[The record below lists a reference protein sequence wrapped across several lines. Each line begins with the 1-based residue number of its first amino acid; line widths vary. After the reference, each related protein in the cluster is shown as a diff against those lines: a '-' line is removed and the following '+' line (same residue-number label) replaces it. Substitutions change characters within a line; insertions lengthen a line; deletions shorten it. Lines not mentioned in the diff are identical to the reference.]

1 MKKRFEIY
9 YLLNEAGNESR
20 ATIVAKS
27 ICEAVIKLKHS
38 RKVHKVLSPVK
49 VKPF

>member
-1 MKKRFEIY
+1 MKKRFEIN
-9 YLLNEAGNESR
+9 YLLNETGNESR
-20 ATIVAKS
+20 VSILANS

-38 RKVHKVLSPVK
+38 RKVYKVISPVK

>member
-1 MKKRFEIY
+1 MKKRFEIN
-9 YLLNEAGNESR
+9 YLLSETGNESK

-27 ICEAVIKLKHS
+27 ICEAVLKLKHS
-38 RKVHKVLSPVK
+38 RRVHKVLSPVK